1 MEGLDLDR
9 VYIPLRESDQTLVLN
24 SWKLP
29 SDVYDV
35 IEILRS
41 EAAPRE
47 VWTKVGRLFNSASR
61 LSDCIRILED
71 ALRPEMEALLTSM
84 ESDGS
89 RKVELLVSLAGA
101 YILQGLEASE
111 KETDY
116 HHILEQAASVLNQ
129 AEALNVNNPLLWEA
143 KAWKEFYNNDFD
155 RARSFFET
163 AASIGKTSAGGKLG
177 MAALLLN
184 FKESGASESLFRST
198 MLELH
203 CPVSAWLGLAHA
215 FLANGQLRNAE
226 EAFERVLHQSAEEY
240 RPEAI
245 EALVNLATIKMN
257 SEQDTGVQEALLLIK
272 SALKK
277 QHGAEVNLDP
287 RLLSHASEIFY
298 YGGDVQRAESL
309 ALSAAKIAG
318 VRTSSETLSDIRLQL
333 ARIAHSR
340 GNYLD
345 AFRLYK
351 QAEALQEQA
360 GKDRLGSQVH
370 LGCGLLGLALQQGEK
385 DDYLI
390 DHLQAVLKAND
401 KCSRARRA
409 LGVVLA
415 KTVLREGSLELSE
428 AARDQRREMSKTML
442 QQGILEDGGEDDIP
456 ALITYAQLFELSRPE
471 VAITSYKKAVE
482 AYKRAGKDEPFELLN
497 NLSALQASVT
507 QFGEAKATLE
517 RSIQLVR
524 KRNRLPDGSPLGPRY
539 VTLSY
544 NYARLFEKIGDVNAA
559 QEMYSEITHLYPSY
573 SDASI
578 RLGYILLERG
588 DLAGSEECA
597 QKAVLSSSKSS
608 RSLAASLLVMVRT
621 KQRAYPSLQK
631 ILEMGSEKKLD
642 MYAEVAL
649 ASFWTENLYSME
661 PERRNRMLERIH
673 RLLAKV
679 VRENPSNAVAA
690 AGIGCFLAMNHQ
702 YSDARDVFSSVAAH
716 RYCGSNFKVN
726 LAHVQV
732 EIGKRSN
739 RRTHGASKTVDS
751 SSFQQ
756 AAKLYIDAM
765 DKIPTAKSDSELLLY
780 LARTIFEAE
789 DYDEALRLTHKLL
802 HLSPQYLPL
811 WYNFAVVLQ
820 ECSLAKME
828 SNVKSVKQIKQGAA
842 ELDRAHRLFSRLRS
856 YVPYEGSGPVHAK
869 PTPQSTEAHYR
880 FCKERLNKARVVLV
894 NAEQT
899 ERTAQ
904 ERLEQQKREVE
915 RRLAAEKAERE
926 EAERKRLE
934 EKEALEQR
942 QRVLDE
948 KLQQE
953 LVQKDQNEDGSG
965 GGDPDMPYSQE
976 ESVLRSTKRRAVDS
990 DEDEEDDEHE

>member
-1 MEGLDLDR
+1 MAGLDLDG
-9 VYIPLRESDQTLVLN
+9 VYIPLRESDQTLVL
-24 SWKLP
+24 SSSKLP

-41 EAAPRE
+41 EAAPRD

-71 ALRPEMEALLTSM
+71 ALRPEMEALLSSM

-101 YILQGLEASE
+101 YIIQGLESSE
-111 KETDY
+111 KEADY
-116 HHILEQAASVLNQ
+116 QHMLEQAGSVLNQ

-143 KAWKEFYNNDFD
+143 KAWKEFYNNNLD

-163 AASIGKTSAGGKLG
+163 AASIGNTSAGGKLG
-177 MAALLLN
+177 MATLLLN
-184 FKESGASESLFRST
+184 FKETSSSKNLFRST
-198 MLELH
+198 MRDLH
-203 CPVSAWLGLAHA
+203 CPISAWLGLAHA

-257 SEQDTGVQEALLLIK
+257 SEHDTGVQEALLLIK
-272 SALKK
+272 SALRI

-298 YGGDVQRAESL
+298 YGGEVQRAESL

-318 VRTSSETLSDIRLQL
+318 VRTSSETLGDIRLQL

-351 QAEALQEQA
+351 LAEVLQERA

-370 LGCGLLGLALQQGEK
+370 LGCGLLGLALQEGEK
-385 DDYLI
+385 DDYI
-390 DHLQAVLKAND
+390 VDHLQAVLKAND

-415 KTVLREGSLELSE
+415 KSILRKGHLELSV
-428 AARDQRREMSKTML
+428 AAREHRRELSKAML
-442 QQGILEDGGEDDIP
+442 QQGISEDGGEDDIP

-471 VAITSYKKAVE
+471 VAIASYKKAIE
-482 AYKRAGKDEPFELLN
+482 AYKKAGKDEPFELLN
-497 NLSALQASVT
+497 NLSALQASMT
-507 QFGEAKATLE
+507 QFVEAKETLE

-524 KRNRLPDGSPLGPRY
+524 KRNRLPVGGPLGPRY

-544 NYARLFEKIGDVNAA
+544 NYARLLEKMGDVNTA
-559 QEMYSEITHLYPSY
+559 QEMYREITQLYPSY
-573 SDASI
+573 SDASV
-578 RLGYILLERG
+578 RLGYILLGRG
-588 DLAGSEECA
+588 DLVGSEECA
-597 QKAVLSSSKSS
+597 QKAVTSSSTNS
-608 RSLAASLLVMVRT
+608 RSFAASLLAKVRT

-631 ILEMGSEKKLD
+631 VLEKGSEKKLD
-642 MYAEVAL
+642 MYSEVAL

-679 VRENPSNAVAA
+679 IRESPSNAVAA
-690 AGIGCFLAMNHQ
+690 AGIGCFLAMNQQ
-702 YSDARDVFSSVAAH
+702 YSDARDVFSSVVAH
-716 RYCGSNFKVN
+716 RYCGNNFKVN

-732 EIGKRSN
+732 EIGKESK
-739 RRTHGASKTVDS
+739 RRAHGASKTADS

-756 AAKLYIDAM
+756 AAKLYMDAIDN
-765 DKIPTAKSDSELLLY
+765 IRTANSDSELLLY
-780 LARTIFEAE
+780 LARTIFEAG
-789 DYDEALRLTHKLL
+789 DYDEALRLTQKIL
-802 HLSPQYLPL
+802 HLSPQFLPL
-811 WYNFAVVLQ
+811 WYNFAVALQ
-820 ECSLAKME
+820 ECSSAKME
-828 SNVKSVKQIKQGAA
+828 SNLKSVKQIKQGAA
-842 ELDRAHRLFSRLRS
+842 ELDRAHRLFGRLRS

-869 PTPQSTEAHYR
+869 PTPHSTEAHYR

-915 RRLAAEKAERE
+915 RQLADEKAQRE
-926 EAERKRLE
+926 EAERWERIDEIARRRHVL
-934 EKEALEQR
+934 AL
-942 QRVLDE
+942 LSFA
-948 KLQQE
+948 
-953 LVQKDQNEDGSG
+953 G
-965 GGDPDMPYSQE
+965 
-976 ESVLRSTKRRAVDS
+976 
-990 DEDEEDDEHE
+990 